1 MQNKLFLLLLNLVL
15 TAAMPLFAQ
24 HFEASASV
32 SGNNIIF
39 KIKPVDGNITC
50 GWSDVEFFLRNPTAS
65 AIPDFGTATITVNTV
80 DFPGVT
86 IPYNGMN
93 LQGSEQGYNNY
104 WFGVSF
110 VATTTRT
117 YNQNQEYTVCTI
129 TLGTSPLSFG
139 LELVHNE
146 SFVPTYLAL
155 TDQGGN
161 DKSSLSGIKFYGPN
175 AVICSCPMTNPVLN
189 HVLPLSGA
197 APVELLDFRAYKT
210 GKTEAQL
217 RWSTALEF
225 NFEQFVVERR
235 QHKDWTALGAV
246 VARGSADHGA
256 EYEFYDRQ
264 APAGEVYYRLRLLDR
279 DGQEDYSPQRNLF
292 FGQTAEVALQPNIS
306 TPQGTLYLHF
316 GLEFAEQSCTVSVC
330 DMKGRVLW
338 TQDIEAAAALK
349 REIPL
354 SGLQLSCGQYQLHL
368 VSESGLALHFSF
380 ILATP

>member
-1 MQNKLFLLLLNLVL
+1 MQSKLFLLLLNLVL
-15 TAAMPLFAQ
+15 TAGMPLFAQ

-65 AIPDFGTATITVNTV
+65 AIPDFGNATISVNTV

-93 LQGSEQGYNNY
+93 VQGSEQDFNNY

-110 VATTTRT
+110 VATTSRT

-161 DKSSLSGIKFYGPN
+161 DKSSLAGIKFYGPN
-175 AVICSCPMTNPVLN
+175 AVICSCPMTNPVMN

-217 RWSTALEF
+217 RWATTLEF
-225 NFEQFVVERR
+225 NFEQFIVERR

-246 VARGSADHGA
+246 VARGSADNGA

-279 DGQEDYSPQRNLF
+279 DGQEAYSPQRNLS

-316 GLEFAEQSCTVSVC
+316 GATYSEQSGTLRIS
-330 DMKGRVLW
+330 DMRGRVLW
-338 TQDIEAAAALK
+338 TRQMDATASMTQ
-349 REIPL
+349 EIPL
-354 SGLQLSCGQYQLHL
+354 AALRLVSGQYQLQL
-368 VSESGLALHFSF
+368 QSDDGANWNFPFVVVE
-380 ILATP
+380 P